1 MYRTL
6 FTHATL
12 LAALF
17 VGHSAVAETK
27 ADSNVNSETSLQAAS
42 AQALQQRLYDLK
54 SLQGHF
60 MQEIFEDGHLIQELQ
75 GHFVLERPARL
86 RWVTEAPEASVMV
99 ADGDTLWYYNPF
111 IEQVTLF
118 NQADAMQSNP
128 LLLLLENEQQDW
140 QDFIVEQQDHD
151 QLQVWS
157 IADKPGTSGSGSV
170 LELAFRKDSSA
181 KFALETIRLRDLHGQ
196 ESVFY
201 LANLVYN
208 AEVDGKPFQFDIPA
222 GTDIDDQRDD

>member
-6 FTHATL
+6 FFPAL
-12 LAALF
+12 LVCVLIT
-17 VGHSAVAETK
+17 GDIAVADTR
-27 ADSNVNSETSLQAAS
+27 ADSANNSEILAQETS
-42 AQALQQRLYDLK
+42 AQALQHRLNELK

-60 MQEIFEDGHLIQELQ
+60 MQEIFEDGQLIQELQ

-118 NQADAMQSNP
+118 NQTDAMQSNP
-128 LLLLLENEQQDW
+128 LLLLLENDQQDW
-140 QDFIVEQQDHD
+140 QNFIVEQHD
-151 QLQVWS
+151 DAEFQVWS

-170 LELAFRKDSSA
+170 LELAFRKDATSA
-181 KFALETIRLRDLHGQ
+181 FALETLRLRDLHGQ

-201 LANLVYN
+201 LANLTYN
-208 AEVDGKPFQFDIPA
+208 EAVAGHPFQFDIPA

>member
-1 MYRTL
+1 MYRTIFSHALLVSVL
-6 FTHATL
+6 FSGN
-12 LAALF
+12 LAMAQT
-17 VGHSAVAETK
+17 S
-27 ADSNVNSETSLQAAS
+27 VNSEISTPETS
-42 AQALQQRLYDLK
+42 AQTLQRRLSDLK

-118 NQADAMQSNP
+118 NQTDAMQSNP

-140 QDFIVEQQDHD
+140 QNFIVEQHEHD

-170 LELAFRKDSSA
+170 LELAFRKDSNA
-181 KFALETIRLRDLHGQ
+181 EFALETLRLRDLHGQ

-201 LANLVYN
+201 LANLTYN
-208 AEVDGKPFQFDIPA
+208 EAVDGHPFQFDIPA